1 MNASMLLSRRR
12 VSLFSQVFLGGPRS
26 PPPPLS
32 FERGSFRRRRCPQP
46 LISSY
51 EDAVRSGVNAS
62 WAIVAAMSSPRPRMP
77 PVARVSSRVGP
88 SVGRPWVAVSSLSL
102 RSRSR
107 LVCPCRFFFLSGGEE
122 SCFLSVTPRL
132 GLLVE
137 RERLWLL
144 APGQS
149 TNSVLSRKKVWPF
162 SRVIG
167 GRAIIALMRIEA
179 RGWVGCQRSNFLLFP
194 RGKVHSVIFR
204 LYDSEAKA
212 FKPYNTPARDIPT
225 NPRNT

>member
-77 PVARVSSRVGP
+77 PVARVSLRAGVLARRSFRRPAVGCGVVALASLALAPRVPVQVFLFKRG
-88 SVGRPWVAVSSLSL
+88 GRKLFFIRYSAT
-102 RSRSR
+102 RSPRRERATLAFGAWSKYQFR
-107 LVCPCRFFFLSGGEE
+107 LVSEKGVAFFASDWRESDYCVNENRSAGLGGVPTVKFP
-122 SCFLSVTPRL
+122 S
-132 GLLVE
+132 
-137 RERLWLL
+137 
-144 APGQS
+144 
-149 TNSVLSRKKVWPF
+149 F
-162 SRVIG
+162 SEGKSPQCDFSPLR
-167 GRAIIALMRIEA
+167 
-179 RGWVGCQRSNFLLFP
+179 QRSEGVQAL
-194 RGKVHSVIFR
+194 
-204 LYDSEAKA
+204 
-212 FKPYNTPARDIPT
+212 
-225 NPRNT
+225 

>member
-122 SCFLSVTPRL
+122 SSFLSVTPRL

-149 TNSVLSRKKVWPF
+149 TNSVLSRKKVWPS

-167 GRAIIALMRIEA
+167 RESDYCVNENRSAGLGGVPTVKFPSFSEGKSPQCDFSPLR
-179 RGWVGCQRSNFLLFP
+179 QRSEGVQAL
-194 RGKVHSVIFR
+194 
-204 LYDSEAKA
+204 
-212 FKPYNTPARDIPT
+212 
-225 NPRNT
+225 